1 MKKRILFTL
10 SIITVL
16 ISGMKAQKIA
26 GFENS
31 DSDLF
36 NQIGWEGTDGSF
48 GIVDNPSKT
57 GINSTS
63 KCLLN
68 HRIKG
73 TSSGW
78 KTGGSL
84 SNALATAVIL
94 NSTNR
99 YLHVLIYSDQSYA
112 GYIKLRYTAIDNEWL
127 DPSKEARFNFTAGK
141 WTDLVIDLQPLNI
154 TAVYG
159 LYFLSLDWY
168 LTYPTDSYFYY
179 DEIEVTNNPN
189 PRGATL
195 YETACTVSDF
205 ETNGISPSFIMSG
218 SNGGSVPE
226 VVDNPDT
233 TGINQT
239 SRSLRVTQKNEGT
252 WWCRATLNFNIPV
265 KINSNNRYLHLMV
278 KSPTGVSVLTNDPV
292 EHWFTNISLPKR
304 DEWCDVVV
312 DMMATGYNLN
322 NTVIN
327 SISVCANSNTYIP
340 DMVWYIDEV
349 TFSNQ
354 LTARTARSSFL
365 DQLTCTL
372 TTEDSDWNFVNTNPV
387 NTIQV
392 TNTGTSPAT
401 FILKID
407 VRTAA
412 KEPYRLTRDSLTLAA
427 GESKIIRHEL
437 MNPEPGFYRYYIDVT
452 DGSAVRNKLIRQIG
466 YNPGLLISLND
477 AQPDFDTFW
486 DAAKKE
492 LAGVAPEYKVTYK
505 QKYGSHL
512 IYDVEM
518 KSIKGKTIKGYL
530 SVPDKTGKFP
540 GIVLSNGFGVTAT
553 IPDRTD
559 DYVTFTYNIRGMGLS
574 TDYVTTDDVFVNGL
588 KDINSYYYRESYMD
602 AIRAVDFICS
612 RPEVD
617 VNKILAEGES
627 QGGAL
632 TFVIGALDPR
642 IKAIAPRLPF
652 LSDFPVYY
660 KIKENVNEIDEWP
673 MNLLNQYM
681 AKYALSKE
689 STFRNLSYFDIKNL
703 AGKIKCPVLMCV
715 GLQDPTC
722 PPSINFAAF
731 NQVQQPKEYM
741 ILKNNGHYSD
751 ATFITYKDAWFKK
764 ILGDMSSETPELD
777 NKSFDNQIQT
787 YNSGDKLFIYSATQ
801 APVNITIYQPDGT
814 LSTKTTFQAS
824 LVTSVPATGIYL
836 LSFSDRQ
843 HHFVRK
849 IIIK

>member
-1 MKKRILFTL
+1 MVCVFFLM
-10 SIITVL
+10 V
-16 ISGMKAQKIA
+16 SGLKAQKIA
-26 GFENS
+26 GFEDNEK
-31 DSDLF
+31 DLF
-36 NQIGWEGTDGSF
+36 NQFGWEGTDGSF

-57 GINSTS
+57 GINLTN

-78 KTGGSL
+78 KTGGAL
-84 SNALATAVIL
+84 SNTLVTPVLI
-94 NSTNR
+94 NSKNR
-99 YLHVLIYSDQSYA
+99 YLHIFIYSDQSYA

-141 WTDLVIDLQPLNI
+141 WTDLVVDLQPLNI
-154 TAVYG
+154 TALYG

-179 DEIEVTNNPN
+179 DEIEVSNDPN
-189 PRGATL
+189 PRGATV
-195 YETACTVSDF
+195 YETACTMADF
-205 ETNGISPSFIMSG
+205 ETNGINPSFIMSG
-218 SNGGSVPE
+218 SSGGSVPE
-226 VVDNPDT
+226 VVENPDT

-278 KSPTGVSVLTNDPV
+278 KSPSGISVLTNDPV
-292 EHWFTNISLPKR
+292 EHWFTNIALTKR

-312 DMMATGYNLN
+312 DLMATGYNLN

-327 SISVCANSNTYIP
+327 SIGVCANSNTYIP

-354 LTARTARSSFL
+354 SLARVPRSSFL

-372 TTEDSDWNFVNTNPV
+372 TTEDPDWNFVDTNPV

-401 FILKID
+401 FRLNID

-412 KEPYRLTRDSLTLAA
+412 KEPYKLTSDTLTLAA
-427 GESKIIRHEL
+427 GESKTIRHEL

-452 DGSAVRNKLIRQIG
+452 DGSAVRNKFIRQIG
-466 YNPGLLISLND
+466 YNPEQLVSIND
-477 AQPDFDTFW
+477 SQPDFDAFW

-574 TDYVTTDDVFVNGL
+574 TDYVTTDDYFVNGL

-602 AIRAVDFICS
+602 AIRAVDFICT

-632 TFVIGALDPR
+632 TYVIGALDPR

-681 AKYALSKE
+681 SKYSLSKV

-722 PPSINFAAF
+722 PPPINFAAF

-751 ATFITYKDAWFKK
+751 ATFMIYKDAWFKK
-764 ILGDMSSETPELD
+764 ILDNMESGTPDLED
-777 NKSFDNQIQT
+777 KSFDNQIQT
-787 YNSGDKLFIYSATQ
+787 YNTGDNLFIYSATQ
-801 APVNITIYQPDGT
+801 TPVNLNVYKTDGT
-814 LSTKTTFQAS
+814 LVNKTTFQTS
-824 LVTSVPATGIYL
+824 SVLSVPSPGIYL
-836 LSFSDRQ
+836 LAFSDWQ
-843 HHFVRK
+843 HQFVRK
-849 IIIK
+849 TIVK